1 MLFKF
6 LVLLLLGT
14 PSSGTVHKFPGMEVW
29 VNALDSV
36 EKVESFLHS
45 KAAFGRQVVT
55 ILEEEG
61 QQKQPTLGGTYPL
74 IQGLERIFKTR
85 RDHQLMLVFN
95 NPMDF
100 KESVKSLTLMRHK
113 WIWLYFPIAR
123 GPFSDATPINLN
135 EFSKAELELMRDFQL
150 AFGFT
155 TDKFFGRGEYLHKP
169 IEHLASLTD
178 VWYTRLEYTTNF
190 IVELSM
196 HILLNSSDSARVW
209 RPLLDRTMYISLATT
224 SRDEQLVVRH
234 KGTMRALAVMLG
246 KDRLYLNV
254 PDNVRLLLNPPA
266 WFNQSDTSI
275 GAILGDSSWLPVYP
289 ILLSFVLSQLLY
301 HWMIVL
307 LPVDSRKT

>member
-1 MLFKF
+1 MLLKF
-6 LVLLLLGT
+6 LVLLLLSIRSFGI
-14 PSSGTVHKFPGMEVW
+14 VHEFPAMEVW

-36 EKVESFLHS
+36 DQVESFLHS

-85 RDHQLMLVFN
+85 RDHQIMLVFN
-95 NPMDF
+95 NPIDF

-123 GPFSDATPINLN
+123 GPYSDHTPINLN
-135 EFSKAELELMRDFQL
+135 EFSGDELELMQDFQL
-150 AFGFT
+150 SFGFT
-155 TDKFFGRGEYLHKP
+155 ADHFFGRGEYLHKP
-169 IEHLASLTD
+169 IELLANLTD
-178 VWYTRLEYTTNF
+178 VWYTRLGYTSNF

-209 RPLLDRTMYISLATT
+209 RPLLDRTMFVCLATT
-224 SRDEQLVVRH
+224 SRDEKLVVRQ

-254 PDNVRLLLNPPA
+254 PENVRLLLNPPA
-266 WFNQSDTSI
+266 WFNKSDSSV
-275 GAILGDSSWLPVYP
+275 GVILGDHSLFPVHP
-289 ILLSFVLSQLLY
+289 ILLSLVLSQLL
-301 HWMIVL
+301 WMIVL
-307 LPVDSRKT
+307 FPVDSTKE